1 MRNFSTLLLESDEK
15 YSISKKQI
23 NNNFSLSEAEG
34 DEFEDHQDDAME
46 DMENQA
52 IGHTPDETDTEDG
65 GEGEGDGTEDGSTE
79 GEETPADGESTEGD
93 STGTEDG
100 EGESPDGENP
110 EGDEATDVA
119 PIDPNSGKK
128 IHLFKNYKSIYDLLN
143 NFIDKVTD
151 FKEVMD
157 SDEGKKGKYET
168 VEFIEEKL
176 YNLKGNIKLILTDKI
191 KTMDYD
197 KAKTL
202 FVYVKS
208 EVNLLINLF
217 NKISNTKQ

>member
-23 NNNFSLSEAEG
+23 NNNFSLNEAEG
-34 DEFEDHQDDAME
+34 DEFDNHEDEHLD
-46 DMENQA
+46 DMESQA
-52 IGHTPDETDTEDG
+52 IGAPSEP
-65 GEGEGDGTEDGSTE
+65 
-79 GEETPADGESTEGD
+79 EETEEGSEGD
-93 STGTEDG
+93 STADEGSEEGGDATG
-100 EGESPDGENP
+100 EESIEGDNTDNGDETNP
-110 EGDEATDVA
+110 EGDDTETDDASEVA

-176 YNLKGNIKLILTDKI
+176 YNLKDNIKLILTDKI

-208 EVNLLINLF
+208 EINLLINLF

>member
-1 MRNFSTLLLESDEK
+1 MRNFSTLLLDSDEK
-15 YSISKKQI
+15 LSISKKQI
-23 NNNFSLSEAEG
+23 NNNFSLNEAEG
-34 DEFEDHQDDAME
+34 DEFDDHEDEHLD
-46 DMENQA
+46 DMESQA
-52 IGHTPDETDTEDG
+52 IGVNTDEPE
-65 GEGEGDGTEDGSTE
+65 GTEEGTDGESTE
-79 GEETPADGESTEGD
+79 GSEETGDTTTGEESTEGD
-93 STGTEDG
+93 STDTG
-100 EGESPDGENP
+100 DGENP
-110 EGDEATDVA
+110 LGDATDGDGTSDTTAV
-119 PIDPNSGKK
+119 PPVDPNSGKK

-176 YNLKGNIKLILTDKI
+176 YNLKDNIKLILTDKI
-191 KTMDYD
+191 KTMEYD

-208 EVNLLINLF
+208 EINLLINLF

>member
-1 MRNFSTLLLESDEK
+1 MRNFSTLLLESNEK
-15 YSISKKQI
+15 YGISKKQI
-23 NNNFSLSEAEG
+23 NNNFSLNEAEG
-34 DEFEDHQDDAME
+34 DEFDSHEDEHLD
-46 DMENQA
+46 DMESQA
-52 IGHTPDETDTEDG
+52 IGVSSETEEDSEGDGTADEGSEEGGDTTGEESIEGDNTDNGDETNP
-65 GEGEGDGTEDGSTE
+65 EGDGTETD
-79 GEETPADGESTEGD
+79 D
-93 STGTEDG
+93 SSE
-100 EGESPDGENP
+100 
-110 EGDEATDVA
+110 VA
-119 PIDPNSGKK
+119 PVDPDSGKK
-128 IHLFKNYKSIYDLLN
+128 VHLFKNYKSIYDLLN

-176 YNLKGNIKLILTDKI
+176 YNLKDNIKLILTDKI

-208 EVNLLINLF
+208 EINLLINLF

>member
-23 NNNFSLSEAEG
+23 NNNNFSLNEAEG
-34 DEFEDHQDDAME
+34 DELEDQEEESTDNSQSQTSGQSNDNSE
-46 DMENQA
+46 EN
-52 IGHTPDETDTEDG
+52 DESQT
-65 GEGEGDGTEDGSTE
+65 
-79 GEETPADGESTEGD
+79 TEGD
-93 STGTEDG
+93 DDTSTEEESNEDDNADNDG
-100 EGESPDGENP
+100 EENP
-110 EGDEATDVA
+110 FGDNSEGDEESTDDAVA
-119 PIDPNSGKK
+119 PVDPDSGKK

-157 SDEGKKGKYET
+157 SNEEKKGSYET

-176 YNLKGNIKLILTDKI
+176 YNLKDNIKLILTDKI
-191 KTMDYD
+191 KTLDYE
-197 KAKTL
+197 KGKTL

-208 EVNLLINLF
+208 EINLLINLF
-217 NKISNTKQ
+217 NKISNTK